1 MVYINS
7 LSNLLIFLIYIINKN
22 KNSRNNEKNAK
33 QNKTKKK
40 IHWLFSIL
48 DKKKMSKTLNT
59 QENYFKTCF
68 AVLRRVSPYNM

>member
-7 LSNLLIFLIYIINKN
+7 LSNFVIFLIYIINKN

-48 DKKKMSKTLNT
+48 DKKKCPKL
-59 QENYFKTCF
+59 
-68 AVLRRVSPYNM
+68 